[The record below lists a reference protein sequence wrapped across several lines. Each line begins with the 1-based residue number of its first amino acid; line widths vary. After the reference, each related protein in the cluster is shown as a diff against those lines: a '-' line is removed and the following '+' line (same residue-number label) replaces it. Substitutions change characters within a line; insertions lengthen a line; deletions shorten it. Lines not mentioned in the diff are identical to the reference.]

1 MTASRRFDD
10 RARLVFFYAREEAAK
25 LGHGGLAI
33 EHLLLGLL
41 REGGISAGIIAE
53 YLTIEQLREKIAR
66 IPRRVEKVQAAELSR
81 VQELAQAE
89 ARSMGASMT
98 GAEHIFLGILRES
111 ESYAAALMREWDI
124 PEALRERLSRRSRNE
139 KKSVSD
145 VKTSLLNEY
154 GRDLTH
160 LAREGHLD
168 PVIGREDELERM
180 IQILTRRSKNNPVL
194 VGAPGV
200 GKTAIVEAL
209 AQKIVSGDVPKQLQK
224 QLIGL
229 DMSQLLSGTKY
240 RGEFEERMG
249 QLTAEIKKSGAIVFI
264 DEIHTI
270 IGAGSVEGTLD
281 AANIL
286 KPALSRGEIQMIGA
300 TTNAEY
306 RHIEKD
312 AALERRFQPI
322 NINEPSPAQTLD
334 ILKGVKAQYEQHHS
348 LIITDDLLE
357 RIIERSEKGFIGR
370 NFPDKALDLLDEAAS
385 YARLRINRLIKNS
398 VTKQN
403 QEEKTEQKDRLTL
416 YDIEAVI
423 GSIDGRYQE
432 EKLATLQESLSQK
445 VYGQPEAIKRVV
457 SSLKRA
463 HVGLGGRHRVIASF
477 LFIGSS
483 GVGKTH
489 LTKALAHLL
498 FGSERALIR
507 IDMSEY
513 GESYS
518 LSKLIGSPPGYIGF
532 EQGGK
537 LTESVKNKPASIILL
552 DEIEKAHSDIY
563 NIFLQILDD
572 GRLTDGKGQEIDFRR
587 TLIIMTSNLG
597 ANTNPTI
604 GFQPNMPDPHL
615 PLKHH
620 FSAEFLD
627 RLDGIIHFAP
637 LQREQLIAVADQLLK
652 EMRKE
657 LKSRQY
663 NVEIAPD
670 ISEWLV
676 NQLTLAPKQ
685 HATGSSRQLRSLIR
699 EKIEEPLADILISQS
714 LKDITEDKKHN
725 RVQILLSQD
734 NIKIE

>member
-111 ESYAAALMREWDI
+111 ESHAAALMREWDI

-139 KKSVSD
+139 KKSMSD

-334 ILKGVKAQYEQHHS
+334 ILKGVKAQYEKHHS

-385 YARLRINRLIKNS
+385 HARLRINRLIKNS

-714 LKDITEDKKHN
+714 LKDITENKKHN